1 MSITSGLTEQ
11 LHDPYSSKH
20 ILVIDD
26 DNDDQVFFS
35 EILDELKLGFTC
47 GYASNGR
54 EGLEMMKGVPAPDVV
69 FVDINMPVM
78 NGFQYLEAV
87 RREELDR
94 NIPII
99 MLTTSSMKEDQE
111 LARELG
117 AVGFISK
124 PGSFRQFR
132 EILKDTLTSLF
143 S

>member
-11 LHDPYSSKH
+11 LPDPYSSKH